1 MVLMSCV
8 LSRACSTAAAIGVV
22 CLAASACESSL
33 VPFNEVGGSVVTV
46 VDDGAALRSAR
57 TFALPDTIVDVP
69 LRSDVIGHDADHQIT
84 ADIRAHLISLGWRDV
99 TGDPVLRP
107 DVVVL
112 VAASTRTQ
120 AGVAYGN
127 WYGTWGYLPY
137 WDAGVSAGWGWGVPV
152 DEIPYV
158 YQAGT
163 LFITMLDVR
172 AQNSET
178 QRIPMLW
185 AAAIDGFVTD
195 AVTTKERTLIGIDQA
210 FTQSSY
216 LKVE

>member
-1 MVLMSCV
+1 MSRV
-8 LSRACSTAAAIGVV
+8 LSRACSTAAAITVA

-33 VPFNEVGGSVVTV
+33 VPFDEVEGSVVTV

-69 LRSDVIGHDADHQIT
+69 LRSEVLTHNADHEIT
-84 ADIRAHLISLGWRDV
+84 ADIRGHLIALGWQDV
-99 TGDPVLRP
+99 TGNSATRP

-127 WYGTWGYLPY
+127 WYGSWGYLPY
-137 WDAGVSAGWGWGVPV
+137 WDAGVSSGWGWGMPV

-163 LFITMLDVR
+163 LFITMLDLR
-172 AQNSET
+172 AQNAET
-178 QRIPMLW
+178 QRIQLLW

-195 AVTTKERTLIGIDQA
+195 AITTKERTLVGIDQA
-210 FTQSSY
+210 FAQSSY
-216 LKVE
+216 LKVQ

>member
-1 MVLMSCV
+1 MSRV
-8 LSRACSTAAAIGVV
+8 LSRACPTAVAIAVA

-57 TFALPDTIVDVP
+57 TFAIPDTIVDVP
-69 LRSDVIGHDADHQIT
+69 LESEVIAHDADHEIT
-84 ADIRAHLISLGWRDV
+84 ANIRGHLISLGWRDV
-99 TGDPVLRP
+99 TRDPAVRP

-127 WYGTWGYLPY
+127 WFGAWGYLPY
-137 WDAGVSAGWGWGVPV
+137 WDAGVSSSWGWGMPV

-163 LFITMLDVR
+163 LFITMLDLR
-172 AQNSET
+172 AQNVESK
-178 QRIPMLW
+178 RIQLLW

-195 AVTTKERTLIGIDQA
+195 AVTTKERTLVGIDQA
-210 FTQSSY
+210 FTQSRY

>member
-1 MVLMSCV
+1 MSRV
-8 LSRACSTAAAIGVV
+8 LSRACSTAVAMTVMS
-22 CLAASACESSL
+22 LAASACESSL
-33 VPFNEVGGSVVTV
+33 VPFNEVEGSVVTV
-46 VDDGAALRSAR
+46 VDDGEALHSAR

-69 LRSDVIGHDADHQIT
+69 LQSEVIHHDADREIT
-84 ADIRAHLISLGWRDV
+84 ASVRAHLIALGWREV
-99 TGDPVLRP
+99 SRTSTVRP

-120 AGVAYGN
+120 AGVAYVN
-127 WYGTWGYLPY
+127 WYGAWGYLPY
-137 WDAGVSAGWGWGVPV
+137 WDTGVSSSWGWGMPV

-163 LFITMLDVR
+163 LLITMLDLR
-172 AQNSET
+172 AQNAST
-178 QRIPMLW
+178 QRIQLLW

-195 AVTTKERTLIGIDQA
+195 AATTKDRTLVGIDQA

-216 LKVE
+216 LKVQ

>member
-1 MVLMSCV
+1 MSCV
-8 LSRACSTAAAIGVV
+8 LSRACSTAVPLAVA
-22 CLAASACESSL
+22 CLLASACESSL

-46 VDDGAALRSAR
+46 VDDGAALSSAR

-69 LRSDVIGHDADHQIT
+69 LRSDVIGHAADREIT
-84 ADIRAHLISLGWRDV
+84 SDISAHLVALGWRDV
-99 TGDPVLRP
+99 TGDAAARP

-120 AGVAYGN
+120 AGVAYDN
-127 WYGTWGYLPY
+127 WYGAWGYLPY
-137 WDAGVSAGWGWGVPV
+137 WDAGVSAGWGWGTPV

-172 AQNSET
+172 AQNGDT
-178 QRIPMLW
+178 QRIPLLW
-185 AAAIDGFVTD
+185 AAAIDGFITD
-195 AVTTKERTLIGIDQA
+195 VVTTTERTMVGIDQA
-210 FTQSSY
+210 FAQSSY

>member
-1 MVLMSCV
+1 MSCARI
-8 LSRACSTAAAIGVV
+8 RACSTAAIIAVA
-22 CLAASACESSL
+22 CLSASACESSL
-33 VPFNEVGGSVVTV
+33 VPFNEVEGSVVTV
-46 VDDGAALRSAR
+46 VDDGTALRSAR

-69 LRSDVIGHDADHQIT
+69 LQSEVIRHEADHQIT
-84 ADIRAHLISLGWRDV
+84 ANIRAHLISLGWRDV
-99 TGDPVLRP
+99 SGNSQVRP

-120 AGVAYGN
+120 AGVAYAN
-127 WYGTWGYLPY
+127 WFGAWGYLPY
-137 WDAGVSAGWGWGVPV
+137 WDAGVSAGWAWGMPA

-163 LFITMLDVR
+163 LLITMLDVR
-172 AQNSET
+172 AQNPDT
-178 QRIPMLW
+178 QRIPLLW

-195 AVTTKERTLIGIDQA
+195 AVTTKDRTIDGIDQA
-210 FTQSSY
+210 FAQSSY

>member
-1 MVLMSCV
+1 MSCA
-8 LSRACSTAAAIGVV
+8 LSRACSAAVAIVV
-22 CLAASACESSL
+22 ACLSASACESSL

-46 VDDGAALRSAR
+46 VDDGAALSSAR

-69 LRSDVIGHDADHQIT
+69 LQSDVIGHDADREVT

-99 TGDPVLRP
+99 TGNAAVRP

-127 WYGTWGYLPY
+127 WFGVWGYLPY
-137 WDAGVSAGWGWGVPV
+137 WDAGVSADWGWGMPA
-152 DEIPYV
+152 DELPYV

-163 LFITMLDVR
+163 LLITMLDVR
-172 AQNSET
+172 AQNADT
-178 QRIPMLW
+178 RRIALLW

-195 AVTTKERTLIGIDQA
+195 AVTTKDRTLAGIDQA